1 MKILIIHEI
10 DWIEKVPFEP
20 HHLAELFSIK
30 DHKIFVVDCSEPN
43 PSKIISGF
51 FTSTIK
57 KYRRLYDDA
66 SITLIRPSS
75 ILLKGLN
82 RATHFLTCKKIIK
95 KFLIKNNIDI
105 ILLYG
110 VATNGIQSIELSKE
124 LKIPLVFRSLD
135 VAHELVKIP
144 ILHNI
149 TKKYETKVIQNATR
163 VLSTTP
169 ELVRYAEEMG
179 ACSQNVEYFPL
190 GINPQFFKPTPKSE
204 SLADDIGI
212 SISDTVIGFVGT
224 IYPFAGLDFILNQF
238 NLLKNQIK
246 NIKFVIIGGGPDFE
260 RIKFLVKKLNL
271 ESSVILTGF
280 VKQEKLYEYISL
292 FDICINPFEINAITD
307 RIIPTKILE
316 YMACQKPVLSTP
328 LKGTV
333 ELLPNE
339 SFGIVYSSLDNFISS
354 IIELSKNKERLNVLG
369 INGFDYIKKNHHW
382 DALTDKLIFM
392 FSEIIKN
399 NNSNRA

>member
-1 MKILIIHEI
+1 M
-10 DWIEKVPFEP
+10 
-20 HHLAELFSIK
+20 
-30 DHKIFVVDCSEPN
+30 
-43 PSKIISGF
+43 
-51 FTSTIK
+51 
-57 KYRRLYDDA
+57 
-66 SITLIRPSS
+66 
-75 ILLKGLN
+75 
-82 RATHFLTCKKIIK
+82 
-95 KFLIKNNIDI
+95 
-105 ILLYG
+105 
-110 VATNGIQSIELSKE
+110 
-124 LKIPLVFRSLD
+124 
-135 VAHELVKIP
+135 
-144 ILHNI
+144 
-149 TKKYETKVIQNATR
+149 
-163 VLSTTP
+163 
-169 ELVRYAEEMG
+169 
-179 ACSQNVEYFPL
+179 
-190 GINPQFFKPTPKSE
+190 
-204 SLADDIGI
+204 
-212 SISDTVIGFVGT
+212 
-224 IYPFAGLDFILNQF
+224 
-238 NLLKNQIK
+238 
-246 NIKFVIIGGGPDFE
+246 
-260 RIKFLVKKLNL
+260 KKLNL

-399 NNSNRA
+399 NNSNRE